1 MLKLFQTPG
10 SQMLY
15 CFNQLSNSKQLQG
28 QTSSSKHDKLNCVSY
43 FHIDKFS
50 IFLGLH
56 LLPFLSGNLPS
67 GKQLVRQSSVIPP

>member
-1 MLKLFQTPG
+1 
-10 SQMLY
+10 MLY

-28 QTSSSKHDKLNCVSY
+28 RTSSSKHDELNCVSY

-50 IFLGLH
+50 IILGLH

-67 GKQLVRQSSVIPP
+67 GKQLVGQVPSFPHDCIC